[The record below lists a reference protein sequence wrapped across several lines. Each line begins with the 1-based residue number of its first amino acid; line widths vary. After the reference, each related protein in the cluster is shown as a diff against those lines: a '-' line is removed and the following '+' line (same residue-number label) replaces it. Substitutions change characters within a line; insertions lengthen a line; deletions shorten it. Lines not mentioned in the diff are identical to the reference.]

1 MAASTVI
8 DDTAQPQQQRRR
20 FSISWQT
27 ILFYLVALALFALGL
42 WMRLKD
48 LGLPYDRDGYDEG
61 VYWQSLRAMSS
72 GHSLYQQIFYS
83 QPPFFLLSVYPI
95 YTFFGQ
101 NLWAARL
108 GIAVVSMFGL
118 LGAFLLGK
126 AIGGR
131 IGALIAL
138 SALIADPFYLSQ
150 SQRLQAEAPSAA
162 LSFFAVGLAYMWWEN
177 PEGWAGITWGALAGA
192 ALSLSILSK
201 LLGVATLVPLGLL
214 MLAQL
219 WRIMRAQKGKR
230 LLYSRSLL
238 AGILG
243 FVLVSAALLLP
254 FLGAY
259 HQFVQGVVTF
269 HTDAGTFFKATQS
282 DNFMRMQGLLTSI
295 PAYVGLFGIIVALI
309 RRDWRVIPLIA
320 WLAATAYML
329 WLQAP
334 LFHHHLV
341 FLIPTILSLAIM
353 GISPLRLDM
362 RWTSIA
368 RNAATAATV
377 IALLFVIYINW
388 QGELLYYSSAHD
400 QALTAVSKQ
409 EQKAALD
416 LHNATAP
423 GELVI
428 TDDQFAVGLAD
439 RDTPASLVDT
449 SLVRID
455 TKYVTA
461 AQLIQEASQPQVH
474 AIFIYTGRLN
484 VASMSTFRTWV
495 ARSHKFHLLHTYGLG
510 RQLWEVCSNTKC

>member
-8 DDTAQPQQQRRR
+8 DDTIQPPQQEPRHFR
-20 FSISWQT
+20 ISWQT
-27 ILFYLVALALFALGL
+27 LVFYLVALALFVLGL
-42 WMRLKD
+42 LMRLKD

-61 VYWQSLRAMSS
+61 VYWQSLRAMSA

-108 GIAVVSMFGL
+108 GIAVVSLFGL
-118 LGAFLLGK
+118 GGAFLLGK

-131 IGALIAL
+131 IGALATL
-138 SALIADPFYLSQ
+138 GVVLADPFYLSQ

-177 PEGWAGITWGALAGA
+177 PEGWAGITWGVLAGVALA
-192 ALSLSILSK
+192 LSILSK

-219 WRIMRAQKGKR
+219 WRIFRTQKGQR
-230 LLYSRSLL
+230 LRYSRSLL
-238 AGILG
+238 AGMLG
-243 FVLVSAALLLP
+243 FLLVSAAFLLP
-254 FLGAY
+254 FIGVY
-259 HQFVQGVVTF
+259 HQMVRGVVTF
-269 HTDAGTFFKATQS
+269 HTDAGTLFKATQS
-282 DNFMRMQGLLTSI
+282 DNFLRLQGLLTSV
-295 PAYVGLFGIIVALI
+295 PAYVGLFSVIVALL
-309 RRDWRVIPLIA
+309 RRDWRVIPLVA
-320 WLAATAYML
+320 WLGATAYML

-341 FLIPTILSLAIM
+341 FLIPPILSLAVV
-353 GISPLRLDM
+353 GISPLKLDM
-362 RWTSIA
+362 RWPSLL
-368 RNAATAATV
+368 RNGATAVTV
-377 IALLFVIYINW
+377 IALLFVMYINW
-388 QGELLYYSSAHD
+388 QGELLYYSSSRM
-400 QALTAVSKQ
+400 QSQTAVAKQ
-409 EQKAALD
+409 EQQAALD

-423 GELVI
+423 GALVI

-439 RDTPASLVDT
+439 RDTPAALVDM

-461 AQLIQEASQPQVH
+461 EQLIQEASQPQVQ
-474 AIFIYTGRLN
+474 AVFIYTGRLN
-484 VASMSTFRTWV
+484 VASMSSFRTWV
-495 ARSHKFHLLHTYGLG
+495 ARSHKFHLLHHYGAG
-510 RQLWEVCSNTKC
+510 RELWVKI

>member
-1 MAASTVI
+1 MMAASTVI
-8 DDTAQPQQQRRR
+8 DDSVQPPQQERRR
-20 FSISWQT
+20 FSISWHT
-27 ILFYLVALALFALGL
+27 LLFYFVILALLAFGL

-95 YTFFGQ
+95 YSFFGQ

-108 GIAVVSMFGL
+108 GIAVVSLFGL

-131 IGALIAL
+131 IGAIAGL
-138 SALIADPFYLSQ
+138 VLLLADPFYLSQ

-177 PEGWAGITWGALAGA
+177 PAGWAGITWGALAGI

-201 LLGVATLVPLGLL
+201 LLGVAALVPLGLL
-214 MLAQL
+214 MFAQL
-219 WRIMRAQKGKR
+219 WRIFRTPKGQR
-230 LLYSRSLL
+230 LRYSRSLM
-238 AGILG
+238 AGVLG
-243 FVLVSAALLLP
+243 FLVASVVCVLP

-259 HQFVQGVVTF
+259 HQMVLGVVTF
-269 HTDAGTFFKATQS
+269 HTDATTLFKATQP

-295 PAYVGLFGIIVALI
+295 PAYVGLFSIIVALI
-309 RRDWRVIPLIA
+309 RRDWRIIPLLA
-320 WLAATAYML
+320 WLVATVYML

-341 FLIPTILSLAIM
+341 FLIMPIVSLAIV
-353 GISPLRLDM
+353 GISPLRFTRD
-362 RWTSIA
+362 WPAIT
-368 RNAATAATV
+368 RNVATAITV
-377 IALLFVIYINW
+377 IALLVVVYINW
-388 QGELLYYSSAHD
+388 QGELLYYSSARM
-400 QALTAVSKQ
+400 QAQTAVAKQ
-409 EQKAALD
+409 EQKAAAD
-416 LHNATAP
+416 LQNATAP
-423 GELVI
+423 GDLVI
-428 TDDQFAVGLAD
+428 TDDQFAVGLAN
-439 RDTPASLVDT
+439 RDTPAALVDT

-461 AQLIQEASQPQVH
+461 AQLIQEASRPQVH

-484 VASMSTFRTWV
+484 VASMSTFRTWI
-495 ARSHKFHLLHTYGLG
+495 ARSHQFHLLHRYGTG
-510 RQLWEVCSNTKC
+510 RELWVRI